1 MKQLEVRPP
10 VFLLTGLL
18 WLVLSALLGLGL
30 YLTTELGL
38 SWPSMLRLLHVH
50 GALVGGVAQIIL
62 GAMLAFIPPL
72 LMTGGSQPRSHPVL
86 YVAINAGAAGLV
98 AGFWLR
104 NGMLIA
110 GGGLLVFFA
119 FLSLAGNAFRQTR
132 VSLVSPPLNLWFYGV
147 ALLSLFGGLGLGMA
161 MAIGMV
167 SQELM
172 GRIRLAHLHLNVQGF
187 IALTIVGTMHNLFPT
202 VLNVPLYS
210 PRLARLTFF
219 VLPAGMAALLAGFL
233 MGKVPVD
240 LVAGAVLLIGI
251 AVYAYNIVR
260 TWLAAG
266 RPRSAPA
273 DHLLLATFF
282 LLLTVVAGILVGI
295 NALWDPPAMP
305 FGTLHLVAYT
315 HLAFIGFIAQTIIGA
330 LSHLLPVSLA
340 VQRVESKKKRGPYLE
355 ELTRLVEQWRSVQVG
370 ALSLGTVGLALVGA
384 LVWRYSL
391 GSTPVKIGTFASAGL
406 LFLGIG
412 LFAGKVVLLLNR
424 RPPE

>member
-1 MKQLEVRPP
+1 MKQLEFRPP

-18 WLVLSALLGLGL
+18 WLVLSALLGLVL
-30 YLTTELGL
+30 YLTTIVGL
-38 SWPSMLRLLHVH
+38 PLPSILRLLHVH

-86 YVAINAGAAGLV
+86 YVAINAGAVGLV
-98 AGFWLR
+98 AGFWQQNRL
-104 NGMLIA
+104 LIA
-110 GGGLLVFFA
+110 AGGLLVFFA

-132 VSLVSPPLNLWFYGV
+132 ESLVSPPLNLWFYGI
-147 ALLSLFGGLGLGMA
+147 ALLSLLSGLGLGIA
-161 MAIGMV
+161 MASGMV
-167 SQELM
+167 SPELM

-202 VLNVPLYS
+202 VLNVPLHS

-219 VLPAGMAALLAGFL
+219 LLPAGIAALLAGFL

-240 LVAGAVLLIGI
+240 LAAGVVLLIGV
-251 AVYAYNIVR
+251 ALYAYNIVR

-282 LLLTVVAGILVGI
+282 LVLTVAAGILVGI
-295 NALWDPPAMP
+295 NALWDPPAVP
-305 FGTLHLVAYT
+305 FGTLHLIAYT

-340 VQRVESKKKRGPYLE
+340 VQRVESSKKRGPYLE

-370 ALSLGTVGLALVGA
+370 ALNLGTVGLALVAA
-384 LVWRYSL
+384 LVWQYTL
-391 GSTPVKIGTFASAGL
+391 GSTPVKIGTFVTAGL
-406 LFLGIG
+406 LLLGIG